1 MVKDA
6 GFAVKSYKGRGL
18 EVDGT
23 LYPILYTL
31 YHIPVTLYPIPYT
44 LYPMPKTLYHVPY
57 S

>member
-31 YHIPVTLYPIPYT
+31 YHIPVTLYPISYT